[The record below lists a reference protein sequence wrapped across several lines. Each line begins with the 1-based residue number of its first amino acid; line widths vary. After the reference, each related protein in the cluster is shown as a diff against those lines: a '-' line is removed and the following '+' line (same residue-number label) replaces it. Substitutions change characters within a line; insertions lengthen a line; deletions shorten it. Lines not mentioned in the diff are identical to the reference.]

1 MDFKAV
7 YEQASIAIDE
17 LLSRANAKAGDI
29 IVIGCSTS
37 EVAGKMIGTGSNAL
51 AAKTIMDAVL
61 PKIQEKG
68 LVLSCSMLRAPEP
81 RIGCRARMCRKIWL
95 YGSECDSAA
104 ARGRSVC
111 RKATGRFKDYTMVE
125 SIESKAALGM
135 DIGGTFIGMHLRP
148 VVVPIHTQ
156 NRKIGEANRQWRAH
170 AKVCG
175 RRACQ
180 VFYRM
185 IRRRRKYTKLF
196 GNFQAVYH
204 NRRRLAFCV
213 AHHHSFFRKTLRK
226 AVRIRFNRG
235 EAHREARSVARG
247 YSR

>member
-37 EVAGKMIGTGSNAL
+37 EVVGKMIGTGSNAL

-61 PKIQEKG
+61 PKIQERG
-68 LVLSCSMLRAPEP
+68 LYLAVQCCEHLNRALVVE
-81 RIGCRARMCRKIWL
+81 RECAER
-95 YGSECDSAA
+95 YGFTEVNVIPQPHAGGA
-104 ARGRSVC
+104 FAVE
-111 RKATGRFKDYTMVE
+111 ATGRFKDYTMVE

-156 NRKIGEANRQWRAH
+156 NRKIGEANLTMARTRKKYVGGERA
-170 AKVCG
+170 
-175 RRACQ
+175 
-180 VFYRM
+180 
-185 IRRRRKYTKLF
+185 KYF
-196 GNFQAVYH
+196 
-204 NRRRLAFCV
+204 
-213 AHHHSFFRKTLRK
+213 
-226 AVRIRFNRG
+226 I
-235 EAHREARSVARG
+235 E
-247 YSR
+247 